1 MFVIFQVFYSLEP
14 PTGLGIRPVNDALAS
29 TSGQTGRKEEAWGDV
44 AGTPRTPLRGLA
56 GP

>member
-44 AGTPRTPLRGLA
+44 AGTPRTPLRGRA